1 MPIKF
6 TLIPQASE
14 ALALPPSLAPVDLV
28 AVLLIMISDLSL
40 LEVFGIR
47 PLFPRKMSDV
57 FPRLVREMLVL
68 VSQGGKRKP

>member
-57 FPRLVREMLVL
+57 FPPV
-68 VSQGGKRKP
+68 